1 MGVGLERND
10 GRQQQY
16 HDLQQYQQREPRRK
30 PQGQPMQHRHH
41 SPWHPEFEQQDIRAV
56 VRSGSNSKRTC
67 IDDYETARPIGKGKF
82 AIVYR
87 AKRKKDGKTVALKR
101 VSMSDMGEKF
111 RTKCMREVHLLQ
123 SLDHGNIIRYQ
134 DSFLDNNE
142 LVIVLEWAAAGDLK
156 RQVRKA
162 LERAVHFEERIIWG
176 YFSQI
181 CGAISYMHR
190 MQIMHRD
197 IKPANIFLT
206 LKGQVKVG
214 DLGLGRVMNADD
226 ELAYSKV
233 GTPLYMSVEVLGGG
247 GYSWKSDVW
256 SLGCVLYE
264 LAMLRSPFKS
274 ESLSLYSLYKKIS
287 SGDYPPMLAYYS
299 EELRALATGM
309 INTNPDERPSVHEAH
324 SIALAMKRKMA
335 GKGNPATLPPQI
347 ARHLKPKNPAPR
359 KIAAATP
366 ATSVTTAAGKL
377 PPSRRAATS
386 GDEYRG
392 GMDPRRN
399 GPAGFALDSGTPAL
413 AEGAAAVPPSVGHIG
428 AVVEATSSTIRTR
441 TRSHDLRPEQTGE
454 AATAGALAHRLG
466 GYSNNGEDDGLCHHQ
481 QQHHHHHHHHH
492 HHRRQN
498 NRHHSCHH
506 DKMEGKGSSHT
517 RRERNERV
525 VRNEW
530 KHQHENLKQQQQ
542 QQQQQEQQR
551 HAMCEPRLSGNNVD
565 HGVGSGNRDNKSTI
579 VEAAVP
585 TQADGAEGGT
595 TTASV
600 TIGNEERKRA
610 NGTATSIL
618 TSTSAMHA
626 RADATKNRHQ
636 HNPEQHPVVLA
647 APWFEIAQTA
657 TPQPL
662 PVGAVVTASGIV
674 LPRVRA
680 GSLAAKV
687 KAAKAAAATAAARE
701 SEGAR
706 GSSAR
711 RSPSPLPPR
720 ASTVPAAPSVT
731 AGDGARGS
739 TLPAVVVGRRARATS
754 ANKSKSNSG
763 TTATSSPS
771 SSSTPS
777 SRGRGEELRH
787 ESNSSSS
794 GGTRS
799 GSGGDGGAI
808 ERARKGGG
816 GGGGG
821 GGNRHDDVEMM
832 MAAENNDDRDDKE
845 CGNRRRTQERQERRK
860 KKSDHNNKRGTT
872 HNSEAGNDS
881 SRSKSVSSLSVPSSP
896 CLRPGE
902 SAACVDAEKEKD
914 VQEAKE
920 TETTTAGAAAPSGR
934 KSREGKQRRR
944 RHGRSAGPAVNANAA
959 ATFADNAAT
968 TAVEAAA
975 AAAAAAATAPA
986 ASATPERGWEAVAAS
1001 AARSVP
1007 VSGENLVAMEA
1018 LSDRLSILGYDK
1030 DLRTRNMPPLS
1041 RLHFA
1046 VPGAD
1051 SGGGCD
1057 DDGERGGD
1065 RPLFPSCQEH
1075 FLDFVA
1081 LSKWLLEQLGGG
1093 GGGYAGFESA
1103 ATDAPV
1109 AVCTDILQACQRLGF
1124 EPSKPEEEVGEA
1136 VGTGSPSPSAAS
1148 PAAATVSPT
1157 NLAVGSGTAVLEL
1170 LGWLSHAVLVKVKTT
1185 LSRGLG
1191 NREDE
1196 GKWGQEAKRLTD
1208 YSDERGT
1215 QDEEDGVVVRR
1226 PGKGRVGATKGKSG
1240 ETTIAGRATGGDRA
1254 EAGSIGRHGRSDSA
1268 SSNNSTAAGRR
1279 RDRVI
1284 HLSKKARAADGE
1296 GDERTIEMAS
1306 VAAPAAGARGNNNSG
1321 SGAGDNGRRR
1331 FTLLPELASM
1341 MATTAVVSSSGGYT
1355 SCWCS
1360 CSCSSSRCSCYTS
1373 QFGSSTDDGHGGG
1386 GGGGGSGDLEDGEAV
1401 SCPWGKDSS
1410 TDGLAFMGSMI
1421 DPTVDPAEWRAEQER
1436 VAPRLARAA
1445 PPAGSLEVGKNSW
1458 ASRVEVF
1465 SKAAA
1470 VISSAT
1476 AGGDSPPQAVAAAPR
1491 SATPGGQG
1499 NGYGDGYSS
1508 IGGKRESKGQTS
1520 RAMTTAFAPDINA
1533 SKDRKDCLES
1543 MLVRHRGEVL
1553 QQLMAMTA
1561 GEQRVNNLHGGGSTG
1576 GGGGSG
1582 NLPCF
1587 RQEALP
1593 LRDQERALLE
1603 ELEERKARVAALTI
1617 ELRDAEA
1624 AVDETEVE
1632 VREAAAD
1639 CSDPTKL
1646 FKTKSAIRQLK
1657 ADVKAMDVLIGAK
1670 SATFLGKQQG
1680 VQRAAREAEHSAPVG
1695 SRWGGLNSRA
1705 GGGEGGGGGGGARTA
1720 LSTPSPS
1727 VSPAL
1732 VADSSSTEATTN
1744 TASTPSSGSSR
1755 GGSGGVG
1762 VGGVVGLL
1770 GKQKAPEVG
1779 DGAGGPRRG
1788 GVLIQAAMR
1797 LLATG
1802 QSNAT
1807 ATATEGGAE
1816 AEAEAQAQAW
1826 AEAGAGGNNQD
1837 HQMLARHN
1845 CINGDDWLDE
1855 KERE

>member
-10 GRQQQY
+10 GRQQQ
-16 HDLQQYQQREPRRK
+16 HHHLRQYQQREPRHK

-56 VRSGSNSKRTC
+56 VRSGSNSKRTS

-87 AKRKKDGKTVALKR
+87 AKRKKNGKTVALKR
-101 VSMSDMGEKF
+101 VSMSGMGEKF

-123 SLDHGNIIRYQ
+123 SLDHCNIIRYQ

-335 GKGNPATLPPQI
+335 GTGNPATLPPQI

-366 ATSVTTAAGKL
+366 ATPVTTAAGKL
-377 PPSRRAATS
+377 PPSRRVVTS
-386 GDEYRG
+386 GDECRG

-399 GPAGFALDSGTPAL
+399 GPAGFALNSGTPAL
-413 AEGAAAVPPSVGHIG
+413 AEGAAVVPPSIDHTG
-428 AVVEATSSTIRTR
+428 AVVEATSAAIRTR

-454 AATAGALAHRLG
+454 AATAGALTHRLG
-466 GYSNNGEDDGLCHHQ
+466 GYSNNGDDDGLCHHQ

-506 DKMEGKGSSHT
+506 DKMEGKSSSHT
-517 RRERNERV
+517 RRERNEGL

-542 QQQQQEQQR
+542 QQHQQQQQR

-565 HGVGSGNRDNKSTI
+565 HGVSSGNRDSKNTI

-585 TQADGAEGGT
+585 TLADGAEGGT

-600 TIGNEERKRA
+600 TIGNEERKRT

-657 TPQPL
+657 TPQQL

-687 KAAKAAAATAAARE
+687 KAAKAAAAAAATAAARE

-711 RSPSPLPPR
+711 WSPSPPPPR
-720 ASTVPAAPSVT
+720 ASTVPATPSVT
-731 AGDGARGS
+731 AGGGARGS

-799 GSGGDGGAI
+799 RIGGDGGAI
-808 ERARKGGG
+808 EGARE

-832 MAAENNDDRDDKE
+832 MSAENNDDRDDKE

-902 SAACVDAEKEKD
+902 SAACVDAEKKKD
-914 VQEAKE
+914 VKEAKE

-934 KSREGKQRRR
+934 KTREGKQRRR
-944 RHGRSAGPAVNANAA
+944 LHGRSADSAVNANAA

-975 AAAAAAATAPA
+975 ADAATAPA
-986 ASATPERGWEAVAAS
+986 ASATPERGWEVVAAS

-1007 VSGENLVAMEA
+1007 VSGENLVAMQA
-1018 LSDRLSILGYDK
+1018 LSDLLSILGYDK
-1030 DLRTRNMPPLS
+1030 DLRTRNKPPLS

-1057 DDGERGGD
+1057 DDGERGSD
-1065 RPLFPSCQEH
+1065 RPLFPSRQEQ

-1109 AVCTDILQACQRLGF
+1109 AVCADILQACQRLGF
-1124 EPSKPEEEVGEA
+1124 EPSQPEEVGEA
-1136 VGTGSPSPSAAS
+1136 VGTGSPSPPAAS
-1148 PAAATVSPT
+1148 PAATTVSPT

-1170 LGWLSHAVLVKVKTT
+1170 LGWLSHAVLIKVKTT

-1226 PGKGRVGATKGKSG
+1226 PGEGRVGATKGKSG
-1240 ETTIAGRATGGDRA
+1240 ETTIASWATGGDRA
-1254 EAGSIGRHGRSDSA
+1254 EAGSIGRHGRSDPA
-1268 SSNNSTAAGRR
+1268 SSNNNTAAGRR

-1284 HLSKKARAADGE
+1284 HLSKNARATEGK
-1296 GDERTIEMAS
+1296 GDERTIEKAS

-1386 GGGGGSGDLEDGEAV
+1386 GGGGSGDLEDGEAV
-1401 SCPWGKDSS
+1401 SCLWGTGSS

-1421 DPTVDPAEWRAEQER
+1421 EPTVDPAAWRAEQER
-1436 VAPRLARAA
+1436 VAPRLAREA
-1445 PPAGSLEVGKNSW
+1445 PPAGSLEVGTDSW
-1458 ASRVEVF
+1458 AARVEVF

-1491 SATPGGQG
+1491 STTPGGQG

-1508 IGGKRESKGQTS
+1508 IGGRRESRGQAS

-1553 QQLMAMTA
+1553 HQLMAMAA
-1561 GEQRVNNLHGGGSTG
+1561 GERRVNNLHGGGSTG

-1587 RQEALP
+1587 REEALL

-1603 ELEERKARVAALTI
+1603 ELEEGKARVAALTI

-1632 VREAAAD
+1632 VRAAAAD

-1646 FKTKSAIRQLK
+1646 FKAKSAFRQLK
-1657 ADVKAMDVLIGAK
+1657 ADVKAIDVIIGAK
-1670 SATFLGKQQG
+1670 SATLLGKQQG
-1680 VQRAAREAEHSAPVG
+1680 VQRAAREAEHTTPVG
-1695 SRWGGLNSRA
+1695 RRWGGLNSRSSR
-1705 GGGEGGGGGGGARTA
+1705 GGGGRSGGGGGARTTFS
-1720 LSTPSPS
+1720 LSSTSIS
-1727 VSPAL
+1727 LAS
-1732 VADSSSTEATTN
+1732 VADTPFTVAPTN
-1744 TASTPSSGSSR
+1744 TASSAMN
-1755 GGSGGVG
+1755 GSG
-1762 VGGVVGLL
+1762 VVKLAGKWTSSAEFREAKGSRL
-1770 GKQKAPEVG
+1770 G
-1779 DGAGGPRRG
+1779 RG
-1788 GVLIQAAMR
+1788 RVLIHGSMEVWP
-1797 LLATG
+1797 TG
-1802 QSNAT
+1802 SVRPT
-1807 ATATEGGAE
+1807 AKSEGQPGT
-1816 AEAEAQAQAW
+1816 
-1826 AEAGAGGNNQD
+1826 EAGAGGSRRDQ
-1837 HQMLARHN
+1837 
-1845 CINGDDWLDE
+1845 
-1855 KERE
+1855 